1 MTLESKINSDYIVA
15 FKERKNLVKT
25 LLSVVKGEFDNV
37 KKNLK
42 VESLP
47 DQEALKILNKFAK
60 NLTENVKVAND
71 EKSKLELEVINSYL
85 PTLMSLVEV
94 ESKVSELIANGVNTM
109 PMIMKEFSNLAA
121 DKKMVSEVVK
131 SKLT

>member
-1 MTLESKINSDYIVA
+1 MTLESKIHSDYIVA

-25 LLSVVKGEFDNV
+25 LLGVVKGEFDNI

-60 NLTENVKVAND
+60 NLGENVKLAND

-85 PTLMSLVEV
+85 PTLMSLSEV
-94 ESKVSELIANGVNTM
+94 ESKVSELISSGVNTM
-109 PMIMKEFSNLAA
+109 PMIMKEFSNLLA

-131 SKLT
+131 SKLN

>member
-1 MTLESKINSDYIVA
+1 MTLETKINSDYIVA

-25 LLSVVKGEFDNV
+25 LLSVVKGEFDNI

-42 VESLP
+42 VDSLP

-71 EKSKLELEVINSYL
+71 EKSKMELEVINSYL
-85 PTLMSLVEV
+85 PTLMSLGEV

-131 SKLT
+131 SKLN

>member
-1 MTLESKINSDYIVA
+1 MTLETKINSDYIVA
-15 FKERKNLVKT
+15 FKERKNLAKT
-25 LLSVVKGEFDNV
+25 LLSVVKGEFDNI

-85 PTLMSLVEV
+85 PTLMSLGEV
-94 ESKVSELIANGVNTM
+94 ESKVSELITNGVNTM

>member
-15 FKERKNLVKT
+15 FKERKTLVKT
-25 LLSVVKGEFDNV
+25 LLGVVKGEFDNT

-42 VESLP
+42 VETLP

-60 NLTENVKVAND
+60 NLTENVRLAND
-71 EKSKLELEVINSYL
+71 KKSKIELDVINSYL
-85 PTLMSLVEV
+85 PTLMSREEV
-94 ESKVSELIANGVNTM
+94 ESKVDELISSGINTM
-109 PMIMKEFSNLAA
+109 PLIMKEFSNLSA

-131 SKLT
+131 SKLS

>member
-25 LLSVVKGEFDNV
+25 LLSVVKGEFDNI

-94 ESKVSELIANGVNTM
+94 ESKVSELIANGLNTM

>member
-1 MTLESKINSDYIVA
+1 MTLETKINSDYIVA

-25 LLSVVKGEFDNV
+25 LLSVVKGEFDNI

-85 PTLMSLVEV
+85 PTLMSLGEV
-94 ESKVSELIANGVNTM
+94 ESKVSELIASGVNTM